1 MTQTTAPTQTKGA
14 KRIAILA
21 GILPSMPEKFTVADI
36 YDKVKD
42 HTEFSGTND
51 KAVIS
56 STITKIPG
64 VRVVETKPNATGK
77 GKPCNVL
84 SYKAA

>member
-1 MTQTTAPTQTKGA
+1 MTQTTAPTQTKSA

-21 GILPSMPEKFTVADI
+21 GILPSMPKEFTVGDI

-42 HTEFSGTND
+42 QSEFSGTND

-64 VRVVETKPNATGK
+64 VTVIKTKPNATGK

-84 SYKAA
+84 TYKAA